1 VETTWRLAL
10 LNLQSGPANSV
21 GKTTASTADLF
32 GQLYE
37 QYLPKVFQ
45 YVSFRVG
52 DRHTAEDLTSTVFEK
67 ALTKFRSYDSA
78 KAAFSTWLFS
88 IARNTVIDHYRASG
102 KEQKWMPDSA
112 AAVPT
117 QDPSPEDEAVRAEEI
132 RKLRSCLNLLGETE
146 REIISLKFGS
156 EMTNRQI
163 AGVLGVSES
172 NVGTII
178 YRAVRKLRDGFMGWQ
193 K

>member
-1 VETTWRLAL
+1 MLS
-10 LNLQSGPANSV
+10 LQSGPDTDV
-21 GKTTASTADLF
+21 RKTAGSTAEAF

-45 YVSFRVG
+45 YISFRVG
-52 DRHTAEDLTSTVFEK
+52 DRHMAEDLTSVVFEK
-67 ALTKFRSYDSA
+67 ALTKFQSYDSA

-102 KEQKWMPDSA
+102 KERSWKTESTAD
-112 AAVPT
+112 VPAS
-117 QDPSPEDEAVRAEEI
+117 DPSPEDEAVRSEEI
-132 RKLRSCLNLLGETE
+132 RQLRSCLSLLGQTE
-146 REIISLKFGS
+146 KEIVSLKFAS
-156 EMTNRQI
+156 EMNNRQI
-163 AGVLGVSES
+163 AGMLGLSES

-178 YRAVRKLRDGFMGWQ
+178 YRAVRKLRDGFTGWQ

>member
-1 VETTWRLAL
+1 M
-10 LNLQSGPANSV
+10 LNLQSEPATDV

-52 DRHTAEDLTSTVFEK
+52 DRHTAEDLTSIVFEK
-67 ALTKFRSYDSA
+67 ALTKFHNYDSA
-78 KAAFSTWLFS
+78 KAAFATWLFS
-88 IARNTVIDHYRASG
+88 IARNTVIDHYRASR
-102 KEQKWMPDSA
+102 KEQNWMPDSA
-112 AAVPT
+112 ANFPAR
-117 QDPSPEDEAVRAEEI
+117 DPSPEDEAVRAEEI

-163 AGVLGVSES
+163 AGILGVTES

-178 YRAVRKLRDGFMGWQ
+178 YRAVRKLRDGFTGWQ